1 MKPHRPHRLLAALA
15 LALTI
20 SSTFAQD
27 AAGEI
32 GAIQRLE
39 REQLERLRQ
48 EQRLQQQ
55 RPATPG
61 IDLPERPARSAAS
74 AERNIAVKRFEVD
87 ASAILSEAQVRAAL
101 APYENRSVSLDDLFE
116 AVAALNRLYDERQM
130 PTARAVLPPQ
140 DIRDGVVRIQLVE
153 AKVGTVAVQTQNQV
167 SPAFVRE
174 RLRLQEGALLSVPDL
189 EADLIRFNRLHQAQL
204 RASVKA
210 GSTPGTTD
218 VELLGV
224 EPQPYRFSAFTDNAG
239 RSTVGSLRWGVQAQ
253 WNGLGQRDD
262 TLIFSAAGSQGSQSL
277 AAQYSTP
284 IAADDTRLEVS
295 FSQDRIKV
303 IDGPFEPLNIGG
315 RSHTLS
321 VGLSRPFLVD
331 ANRLWRGYARLSD
344 KNSTSTFGGVAQQT
358 TELLVLTLGV
368 SGDQF
373 IGDGIWTTDLNLN
386 QGLRSGNAGSFT
398 SVRANT
404 AWLSPLGPR
413 TQLVLRGGLQYSP
426 TDLLPS
432 MEQFQLGG
440 SVSVRGYSE
449 GLLTGRS
456 GYLLSAELRQLL
468 LASEPG
474 SLLPGLTGL
483 LFVDHGG
490 AFPYRPS
497 PLKDVTRNDFLS
509 SAGVG
514 IVADWGQRTQAR
526 VTLGWPLRD
535 NPAETERRRPRVH
548 ATLSVSWP

>member
-1 MKPHRPHRLLAALA
+1 MSPHRRPRILAALA
-15 LALTI
+15 LTFAAQGAL
-20 SSTFAQD
+20 AQD

-39 REQLERLRQ
+39 REQVERLRQ
-48 EQRLQQQ
+48 EQRLQQ
-55 RPATPG
+55 RPAAPG
-61 IDLPERPARSAAS
+61 IDLPDRPARTAAS

-87 ASAILSEAQVRAAL
+87 ASAILSEAQVRAVL
-101 APYENRSVSLDDLFE
+101 APYENRSVSLDDLFD
-116 AVAALNRLYDERQM
+116 AVAALNKLYDERQM

-140 DIRDGVVRIQLVE
+140 EIRDGVVRIRLVE
-153 AKVGTVAVQTQNQV
+153 AKVGTVNVQVQNQV
-167 SPAFVRE
+167 TPSFVRE
-174 RLRLQEGALLSVPDL
+174 RLQLEEGALLSVPQL

-210 GSTPGTTD
+210 GAAPGTTD
-218 VELLGV
+218 VELIGV

-239 RSTVGSLRWGVQAQ
+239 RSTVGTLRVGVQAQ
-253 WNGLGQRDD
+253 WNGLAGRDD
-262 TLIFSAAGSQGSQSL
+262 SLTLSAAGSQGSQSL
-277 AAQYSTP
+277 AAYYSVP
-284 IAADDTRLEVS
+284 IAADDTRLDVS
-295 FSQDRIKV
+295 FSQDAIHV

-315 RSHTLS
+315 RSHAVS
-321 VGLSRPFLVD
+321 VGLTRPLLVD
-331 ANRLWRGYARLSD
+331 ANRLWRGYVRLSD
-344 KNSTSTFGGVAQQT
+344 KTSTSTFGGVVQQK

-368 SGDQF
+368 TGDLF
-373 IGDGIWTTDLNLN
+373 IGNGVWTNDINLN
-386 QGLRSGNAGSFT
+386 QGLNSGNAGRFT
-398 SVRANT
+398 ALRANT
-404 AWLSPLGPR
+404 AWLNPLGQR

-456 GYLLSAELRQLL
+456 GYLLSAELRHLL
-468 LASEPG
+468 RASEPG

-509 SAGVG
+509 SAGIG
-514 IVADWGQRTQAR
+514 FTADWGQRMQAR